1 MTYHDKL
8 LKAFGANRREVLVS
22 VGAGGLTLG
31 FAMAGQ
37 AQAEDDAVKPLNAY
51 VSVAPSG
58 MVTITAK
65 NPEVGQGVKTMLPML
80 IAEELDVPWDS
91 VRIEQAD
98 NDPKAFGRQFAGGSM
113 ATPLH
118 WDELRR
124 VGAVARA
131 MLIQAAATAWNCGPG
146 DCATDAGA
154 VIHRPS
160 GRKRTY
166 GSLALACAGVT
177 PPDPKSLT
185 LKDPKAYRILGKFTP
200 QYDVAKIVNGEPL
213 FGIDVRRPG
222 MLYASIVKAP
232 VFGARVA
239 SADLDAA
246 RAVKGVK
253 KAFVIEGD
261 PNGLFPQGMTGQ
273 GLLPAVVV
281 VADNWWAARKG
292 RDALNVT
299 WADHP
304 TAKLSTRGFD
314 EQAAAFNAGTPQ
326 KNARNDGDVAAALK
340 ASARTVEAVYSYP
353 FLSHANLEPQNCTAE
368 FKDGKLEI
376 WAPTQNPEPG
386 RQLTAKTLGLKPEDI
401 TVHMIRGGG
410 GFGRRLANDYMVE
423 AAWVA
428 REVGAPVKLLWTRED
443 DMAHDH
449 YRPGGY
455 HFFKGGVD
463 ADGALIA
470 LQDHFVTFTN
480 NTSGQP
486 SPSAGMAASEFPA
499 RFVPNVKYDVS
510 MIRADIPTGPLRA
523 PGSNALSF
531 VFQSFIDEMAHA
543 ANADPLAFQIKL
555 LGTQDVVGEAP
566 ARYGAGRMRGVLK
579 AVGEMSGWA
588 NRGKLPKGE
597 GLGVACYYS
606 HQGYFAEVAHVAVA
620 GDGTLK
626 VRKVWVAADVG
637 SQIINPAGAINQVQG
652 SVLDGVSEAQ
662 HQAITFENGATVQS
676 NFTDYPLMRIAE
688 SFPVEVKFL
697 KTDFPPTG
705 LGEPALPPALPA
717 VTNAIFAA
725 SGKRVRSLPITPDML
740 KA

>member
-1 MTYHDKL
+1 MTYHD
-8 LKAFGANRREVLVS
+8 LKANRRQVLVS
-22 VGAGGLTLG
+22 VSAGGLTLG
-31 FAMAGQ
+31 FSLAGKAQ
-37 AQAEDDAVKPLNAY
+37 AQDDAVRPLNAY
-51 VSVAPSG
+51 VSVAPNG
-58 MVTITAK
+58 VVTITAK
-65 NPEVGQGVKTMLPML
+65 NPEVGQGIKTMLPML
-80 IAEELDVPWDS
+80 IAEELDVAWEV
-91 VRIEQAD
+91 VRIVQAD

-131 MLIQAAATAWNCGPG
+131 MLIQAAATAWNCGPA
-146 DCATDAGA
+146 DCVTAPGE
-154 VIHRPS
+154 VIHKPS
-160 GRKRTY
+160 GKKRSY
-166 GSLALACAGVT
+166 GSLALACASVT

-185 LKDPKAYRILGKFTP
+185 LKDPKTYRIIGKP
-200 QYDVAKIVNGEPL
+200 MAQYDVEKIVTGQPL
-213 FGIDVRRPG
+213 FGIDQVRPG

-232 VFGARVA
+232 VFGAKVA
-239 SADLDAA
+239 SADVEAA
-246 RAVKGVK
+246 KAVKGVK
-253 KAFVIEGD
+253 KVIVIDGD
-261 PNGLFPQGMTGQ
+261 PNGLFPTGNIGQ
-273 GLLPAVVV
+273 GLLPSVAV
-281 VADNWWAARKG
+281 VADSWWAAKKG
-292 RDALNVT
+292 RDRLNVK

-304 TAKLSTRGFD
+304 TQAQSTKSFA
-314 EQAAAFNAGTPQ
+314 EQAAALNAGAPQ
-326 KNARNDGDVAAALK
+326 RNARNDGDVAAALK
-340 ASARTVEAVYSYP
+340 ASAKTVEAAYSYP

-386 RQLTAKTLGLKPEDI
+386 RQLTAKTLGIKPEDI
-401 TVHMIRGGG
+401 TVHMVRGGG

-428 REVGAPVKLLWTRED
+428 REAGAPVKLLWTRED

-455 HFFKGGVD
+455 HYLKGGVD
-463 ADGALIA
+463 AQGNLIA
-470 LQDHFVTFTN
+470 LQDHFVTFSQN
-480 NTSGQP
+480 GAIAA
-486 SPSAGMAASEFPA
+486 SAGMPGSEFPA

-510 MIRADIPTGPLRA
+510 MIPMAIPTGPLRA
-523 PGSNALSF
+523 PGSNALAF

-543 ANADPLAFQIKL
+543 AGADPLAFQIKL
-555 LGTQDVVGEAP
+555 LGDQAVVGTPP
-566 ARYGAGRMRGVLK
+566 AAFGAGRMRGVLK
-579 AVGEMSGWA
+579 AVGEMSGWDT
-588 NRGKLPKGE
+588 RGKLPKGE

-620 GDGTLK
+620 GDGSVK
-626 VRKVWVAADVG
+626 VKKVWVAADVG
-637 SQIINPAGAINQVQG
+637 HTIINPHGALNQVQG
-652 SVLDGVSEAQ
+652 SVLDGVSEAL
-662 HQAITFENGATVQS
+662 HQQITIEGGATQQS

-697 KTDFPPTG
+697 KTEFPPTG

-725 SGKRVRSLPITPDML
+725 TGKRIRSLPITPDML

>member
-1 MTYHDKL
+1 MTYHDETL
-8 LKAFGANRREVLVS
+8 VPVGANRRQVLVS
-22 VGAGGLTLG
+22 VSATGLTLG
-31 FAMAGQ
+31 FSLAANAQ
-37 AQAEDDAVKPLNAY
+37 AQDEAVKPLNAY
-51 VSVAPSG
+51 VSVAPNG
-58 MVTITAK
+58 VVTITAK

-80 IAEELDVPWDS
+80 IAEELDVAWED
-91 VRIEQAD
+91 VRVEQAD

-131 MLIQAAATAWNCGPG
+131 MLIQAAATTWNCGPG
-146 DCATDAGA
+146 DCTTEPGN
-154 VIHRPS
+154 VIHKPS
-160 GRKRTY
+160 GKKRTY
-166 GSLALACAGVT
+166 GSLAMACATVT

-185 LKDPKAYRILGKFTP
+185 LKDPKAYRIIGKP
-200 QYDVAKIVNGEPL
+200 MAQYDVAKIVTGEPL

-222 MLYASIVKAP
+222 MLYASVIKAP
-232 VFGARVA
+232 VFGAKVA
-239 SADLDAA
+239 SADLEAA
-246 RAVKGVK
+246 KSVKGVK

-261 PNGLFPQGMTGQ
+261 PNGLFPTGSIGQ

-281 VADNWWAARKG
+281 VADSWWAAKKG
-292 RDALNVT
+292 RDKLNVK

-304 TAKLSTRGFD
+304 TAAQSSKGFA
-314 EQAAAFNAGTPQ
+314 EQAAALNAGAPQ
-326 KNARNDGDVAAALK
+326 RNARNDGDVAAALK
-340 ASARTVEAVYSYP
+340 GAAKTVEAAYSYP

-386 RQLTAKTLGLKPEDI
+386 RQLCAKTMGLKPEDI
-401 TVHMIRGGG
+401 TIHMIRGGG

-449 YRPGGY
+449 YRPGGF
-455 HFFKGGVD
+455 HFLKGGVD
-463 ADGALIA
+463 AQGNLVA
-470 LQDHFVTFTN
+470 LQDHFVSYSLN
-480 NTSGQP
+480 GAIA
-486 SPSAGMAASEFPA
+486 PSAGMSAAEFPA

-510 MIRADIPTGPLRA
+510 MIPMGIPTGPLRA
-523 PGSNALSF
+523 PGSNALAF

-543 ANADPLAFQIKL
+543 AGADPLAFQIKL
-555 LGTQDVVGEAP
+555 LGNEAVVGTPP
-566 ARYGAGRMRGVLK
+566 AAYGAGRMRGVLK

-597 GLGVACYYS
+597 GMGVACYYS

-620 GDGTLK
+620 ADGNVK
-626 VRKVWVAADVG
+626 VKKVWVAADVG
-637 SQIINPAGAINQVQG
+637 HTIINPHGALNQVQG
-652 SVLDGVSEAQ
+652 SVLDGLSEAL
-662 HQAITFENGATVQS
+662 HQAITIEGGATQQS
-676 NFTDYPLMRIAE
+676 NFNDYRLMRISE
-688 SFPVEVKFL
+688 SCPVEVKFL
-697 KTDFPPTG
+697 KTEFSPTG
-705 LGEPALPPALPA
+705 LGEPALPPAIPA
-717 VTNAIFAA
+717 LTNAIFAA

>member
-1 MTYHDKL
+1 MTFHD
-8 LKAFGANRREVLVS
+8 LKANRREVLVS
-22 VGAGGLTLG
+22 VSATGLTLG
-31 FAMAGQ
+31 FALAGKAE
-37 AQAEDDAVKPLNAY
+37 AQDDAVKPLNAY
-51 VSVAPSG
+51 VSVAPNG
-58 MVTITAK
+58 VVTITAK
-65 NPEVGQGVKTMLPML
+65 NPEVGQGIKTMLPML
-80 IAEELDVPWDS
+80 IAEELDVAWED
-91 VRIEQAD
+91 VRIVQAD

-146 DCATDAGA
+146 DCTTEAGN
-154 VIHRPS
+154 VVHKPS
-160 GRKRTY
+160 GKKRTY
-166 GSLALACAGVT
+166 GSLALACATVT

-185 LKDPKAYRILGKFTP
+185 LKDPKTYRIIGKPTP

-222 MLYASIVKAP
+222 MLYASIIKAP
-232 VFGARVA
+232 VFGAKVA
-239 SADLDAA
+239 SADLEAA
-246 RAVKGVK
+246 KSVKGVK
-253 KAFVIEGD
+253 AAFVIEGD

-273 GLLPAVVV
+273 GLLPSVAV
-281 VADNWWAARKG
+281 VADSWWAAKKG
-292 RDALNVT
+292 RDKLNVK

-304 TAKLSTRGFD
+304 TAAQSSKGFA
-314 EQAAAFNAGTPQ
+314 EQAAAANAGAPQ
-326 KNARNDGDVAAALK
+326 KNARNDGDVAGALK
-340 ASARTVEAVYSYP
+340 GAAKTVEAAYSYP
-353 FLSHANLEPQNCTAE
+353 FISHANLEPQNCTAE

-386 RQLTAKTLGLKPEDI
+386 RQLTAKTMGLKPEDI
-401 TVHMIRGGG
+401 TIHMIRGGG

-423 AAWVA
+423 AAWIA
-428 REVGAPVKLLWTRED
+428 REVKAPVKLLWTRED

-449 YRPGGY
+449 YRPGGF
-455 HFFKGGVD
+455 HFLKGGVD
-463 ADGALIA
+463 AEGRLIA
-470 LQDHFVTFTN
+470 LQDHFVTYTN
-480 NTSGQP
+480 NTAGTP
-486 SPSAGMAASEFPA
+486 SPSAGMSAAEFPA

-510 MIRADIPTGPLRA
+510 MLQCGVPTGPLRA
-523 PGSNALSF
+523 PGSNALAF

-543 ANADPLAFQIKL
+543 AGADPLAFQIKL
-555 LGTQDVVGEAP
+555 LGDQDFVGEPP
-566 ARYGAGRMRGVLK
+566 ARYAAGRMRGVLK

-597 GLGVACYYS
+597 GMGVACYYS

-620 GDGTLK
+620 GDGSVK
-626 VRKVWVAADVG
+626 VKKVWVAADVG
-637 SQIINPAGAINQVQG
+637 SQIINPHGALNQVQG
-652 SVLDGVSEAQ
+652 SVLDGVSEAL
-662 HQAITFENGATVQS
+662 HQAIVIENGATQQS
-676 NFTDYPLMRIAE
+676 NFTDYRLMRIAE

-705 LGEPALPPALPA
+705 LGEPALPPAIPA
-717 VTNAIFAA
+717 LTNAIFAA